1 MTLTPSNPVRW
12 TVSDLEGLPENSDR
26 YEIIDGELLVTRA
39 PHFDHQDTAGAIY
52 MALRIWSQQ
61 SGLGK
66 AAMAPSVIFSSTDA
80 VIPDLV
86 WMSQSR
92 LQDSLDA
99 SGHLTQAPELVVEVL
114 SNSAQDKKR
123 DYETKLKLYS
133 IQGVME
139 YWIVDRQQP
148 SIEVF
153 RRDRGLLSKTMTLY
167 EGDQLTS
174 PLLPG
179 FSCLVATLLSS

>member
-1 MTLTPSNPVRW
+1 MTLTPSNSVRW

-26 YEIIDGELLVTRA
+26 YEIIDGELFVTRA
-39 PHFDHQDTAGAIY
+39 PHFDHQDAAGAIY
-52 MALRIWSQQ
+52 TALRTWSQQ

-66 AAMAPSVIFSSTDA
+66 AAMAPGIIFSSTDA

-86 WMSQSR
+86 WMSQLR
-92 LQDSLDA
+92 LQNSLDA

-133 IQGVME
+133 LQGVLE
-139 YWIVDRQQP
+139 YWIVDRHLP
-148 SIEVF
+148 SIKVF
-153 RRDRGLLSKTMTLY
+153 RREHGLLSKAMTLY
-167 EGDQLTS
+167 GEDSLTS

-179 FSCLVATLLSS
+179 FSFQVKTILS